1 MARASQNRNAPSY
14 TRRIT
19 KPLEDLTRAAD
30 LVDRGNYDFNLD
42 YDVDDELGMLTR
54 TFKKMASHVR

>member
-1 MARASQNRNAPSY
+1 MKDPRATAARASQNRNALFY

-30 LVDRGNYDFNLD
+30 TVRRADKLMYANKRQ
-42 YDVDDELGMLTR
+42 R
-54 TFKKMASHVR
+54 KKVAKA